1 MSGHSKWHNIR
12 LKKEKMDS
20 KRGKMFTRVSKEI
33 MLAVKEGGPDP
44 DGNHRLAAAIQKA
57 KEVNMPK
64 THISRAIDKI
74 VGDGTGSNIE
84 EVTYEG
90 YGPHGVAVLVET
102 ATDNKNRTV
111 PEIRNIFS
119 KYGGAMGEAG
129 CVAWIFDKKGL
140 ITVKTDVIGEDEL
153 LELILEAGAE
163 DLKRDDDEEVFE
175 IYTEF
180 TALSEVKNYL
190 QEKNIPME
198 SSDVTMIP
206 KNEVKLN
213 KAQAE
218 TVLKMMELFEENDDV
233 QDVHANFNI
242 PEEILA
248 ELGA

>member
-12 LKKEKMDS
+12 LKKEKVDS

-64 THISRAIDKI
+64 THITRAIDKMT
-74 VGDGTGSNIE
+74 GDGSGSNIE

-111 PEIRNIFS
+111 PEIRNIFT

-140 ITVKTDVIGEDEL
+140 ITVKTDAIGEDEL
-153 LELILEAGAE
+153 FELIIDAGAE

-180 TALSEVKNYL
+180 TALSEVKKYL
-190 QEKNIPME
+190 QEKNIPIE
-198 SSDVTMIP
+198 SSDITMIP
-206 KNEVKLN
+206 KNEVILN
-213 KAQAE
+213 KSQAE
-218 TVLKMMELFEENDDV
+218 TVLKMMDLMEENDDV